1 VFAPRR
7 LAGLLVIALV
17 ALLAARSPALTAE
30 TLPSPPAPPDY
41 RGRKVVIDFTSR
53 GPRVTSLTILY
64 QPGGRERRE
73 LHATRGVQVLDGE
86 YSWQYFPERD
96 IVIKRPARADGG
108 EILRP
113 EQLLRAIAS
122 YTIQA
127 VPSGPI
133 AGRRSRAL
141 EFIPRLAGSRPR
153 RVVWVD
159 AETALILR
167 TEVYGTNNRLAWLS
181 VFEELEYHPTFDAAA
196 FTRPG
201 PPDVTVVEA
210 GAEPCLEPAEAER
223 LAGLPLALPAY
234 LPEGFERQ
242 CIRARRQRDYG
253 EIHVVFGDGLSLLS
267 LFESTSFREPATD
280 TGSAPSVAVGHAT
293 GRWHDRGLVTGISWH
308 APWGHMALL
317 GELSRSEMHRIAG
330 SVRTQPEHSTTPR
343 AAPEHSRPP
352 ARP

>member
-1 VFAPRR
+1 VPASRR
-7 LAGLLVIALV
+7 FRAGLLLIALV
-17 ALLAARSPALTAE
+17 ALPTARSSAQTAE
-30 TLPSPPAPPDY
+30 ALLPPPAPPDY
-41 RGRKVVIDFTSR
+41 RGRKVVIEFTSH
-53 GPRVTSLTILY
+53 GPRLTSLSVLC

-73 LHATRGVQVLDGE
+73 MHATRGVQVFDGE

-96 IVIKRPARADGG
+96 VVYKRPARAEGG
-108 EILRP
+108 EILSP
-113 EQLLRAIAS
+113 EQLQRAITS
-122 YTIQA
+122 YAIQV

-141 EFIPRLAGSRPR
+141 EFAPRLTGSRPR

-159 AETALILR
+159 AATALILR

-181 VFEELEYHPTFDAAA
+181 VFEELEYRPSFDAAS

-201 PPDVTVVEA
+201 PPDVTVVDV

-234 LPEGFERQ
+234 LPEGFNRQ

-253 EIHVVFGDGLSLLS
+253 EIQVVFGDGLSLLS
-267 LFESTSFREPATD
+267 LFASTSFREPSGGGAP
-280 TGSAPSVAVGHAT
+280 APSVAVGHAT
-293 GRWHDRGLVTGISWH
+293 GRWHDLGLVTGISWH

-317 GELSRSEMHRIAG
+317 GELSRSEMHKVAG
-330 SVRTQPEHSTTPR
+330 SVRTSQELSTP
-343 AAPEHSRPP
+343 ASRQ
-352 ARP
+352 